1 MAKQKLS
8 KSERAQLDAAVET
21 LRRAL
26 ADGEKA
32 QREDDECAKAADA
45 EDFGAAV
52 KAVADKGSANPREQ
66 LQRGILAIREHPRSI
81 TDQVFG
87 GDKKE

>member
-1 MAKQKLS
+1 MPKKLS
-8 KSERAQLDAAVET
+8 KGERATLNAAVET

-32 QREDDECAKAADA
+32 QREDDECAKAVDA

-66 LQRGILAIREHPRSI
+66 LQRGVLAVREHPHSI
-81 TDQVFG
+81 ADAVHG
-87 GDKKE
+87 KDRG